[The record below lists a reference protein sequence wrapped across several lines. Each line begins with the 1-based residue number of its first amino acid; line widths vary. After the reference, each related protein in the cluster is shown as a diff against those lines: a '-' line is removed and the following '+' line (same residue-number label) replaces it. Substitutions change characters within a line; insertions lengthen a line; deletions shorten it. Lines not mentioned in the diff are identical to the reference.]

1 MKLTAELLA
10 QCDSS
15 LNPLKDRELD
25 LRGLKIPEIENLGAS
40 LDQNDLI
47 DLTDNDIR
55 FLGNFPRM
63 TRLTHLILSNNLVT
77 RIEPLLY
84 KQLPFLE
91 TLVLT
96 NNQLSDY
103 RQLVP
108 LRRLQRLRYLCLM
121 GNPIA
126 RDKNYRAFLVWRLPA
141 LRVLDYR
148 RITERERAVARQL
161 MESPDGRPSALAREL
176 SGATGNG
183 ATAASLEHDERPAH
197 TAGRRLTPQE
207 RAALADAID
216 KSESLEEIRKLEEQL
231 KLGYVPTAPAHP

>member
-40 LDQNDLI
+40 RDQNDLI
-47 DLTDNDIR
+47 DLTDNDVR

-63 TRLTHLILSNNLVT
+63 TRLTHLIVSNNLVT
-77 RIEPLLY
+77 RIEPLLH

-96 NNQLSDY
+96 NNQVADY
-103 RQLVP
+103 RQLVS
-108 LRRLQRLRYLCLM
+108 LRRLRRLRYLSLM

-126 RDKNYRAFLVWRLPA
+126 REKHYRAFLVWRLPA

-148 RITERERAVARQL
+148 RITERERAVAKQL
-161 MESPDGRPSALAREL
+161 MESHDGRPSALAREL
-176 SGATGNG
+176 SGTASG
-183 ATAASLEHDERPAH
+183 ARAVASQPEERP
-197 TAGRRLTPQE
+197 TSTSGRCLTPQE
-207 RAALADAID
+207 RAALAEAIE
-216 KSESLEEIRKLEEQL
+216 KSESMEEIRKLEEQL
-231 KLGYVPTAPAHP
+231 KLGYVPGASSDS